1 MSFEHN
7 TTIAIVAHMN
17 YTHHVNDENSSK
29 IATIVNRPVHYDIMT
44 IVQSSIASIGIT
56 SNFIVVIAFLN
67 DRMLRR
73 KIPNI
78 FIINQVSFYLGKD

>member
-44 IVQSSIASIGIT
+44 IVQNSIASIGIT

-67 DRMLRR
+67 DRKLRR

>member
-7 TTIAIVAHMN
+7 TTVVTHMS
-17 YTHHVNDENSSK
+17 YTYRVNDENTSN

-44 IVQSSIASIGIT
+44 IVQSGIASIGII
-56 SNFIVVIAFLN
+56 SNFIVVIVFLN
-67 DRMLRR
+67 DRKLRS

-78 FIINQVSFYLGKD
+78 FIINQVSSYLGKD